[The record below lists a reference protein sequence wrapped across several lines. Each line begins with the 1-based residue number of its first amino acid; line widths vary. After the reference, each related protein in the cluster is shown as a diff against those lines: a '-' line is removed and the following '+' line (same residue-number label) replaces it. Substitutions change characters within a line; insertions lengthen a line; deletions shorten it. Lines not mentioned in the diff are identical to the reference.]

1 MKGSVETLIA
11 TINRSWGLQH
21 IVLPPPPLG
30 QPPIAITPD
39 KVENNTPEKEGV
51 KGMLPLGCLPLWG
64 REGVTL
70 IAAAENY
77 RMTKKKRVSTEPKI
91 NKKSKNRFFIN
102 FYQLQSSST
111 SCAR

>member
-1 MKGSVETLIA
+1 
-11 TINRSWGLQH
+11 
-21 IVLPPPPLG
+21 VLPPPPLG
-30 QPPIAITPD
+30 QPPIGITPE

-77 RMTKKKRVSTEPKI
+77 QMTEKRGFQQSRNFSFVEIMGKKVLTFFSCCG
-91 NKKSKNRFFIN
+91 NRC
-102 FYQLQSSST
+102 LRS
-111 SCAR
+111 R